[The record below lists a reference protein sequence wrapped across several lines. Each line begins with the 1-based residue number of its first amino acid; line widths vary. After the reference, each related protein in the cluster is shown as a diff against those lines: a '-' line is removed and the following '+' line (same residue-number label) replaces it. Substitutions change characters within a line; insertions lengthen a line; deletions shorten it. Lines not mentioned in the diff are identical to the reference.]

1 MNYKYQKAQSEFLEV
16 MRELSRFRGEFLD
29 NCSLRS
35 KLLKILDGQEN
46 ITTIMRAKEEVLR
59 DEIAKLDTFVGNSQE
74 LFDSKLVDFM
84 ASMRHQKK
92 ISGADSINDETLKN
106 MRENQKKQSKWK
118 INQMHVFAIL
128 KQKESHEKNKML
140 KDQAGLFEFS
150 KPDVYTELEQLE
162 RQISDAQEERRY
174 IAQLEAGDGGLVT
187 TAGTRYKLIDG
198 VKCFVKYKI
207 NKTARICDF
216 WVYPKK
222 YQEPVFV
229 RVNNIDVAS
238 FRINL

>member
-1 MNYKYQKAQSEFLEV
+1 
-16 MRELSRFRGEFLD
+16 MRELSRFRGDFLD

-35 KLLKILDGQEN
+35 KLLKILDCQEN
-46 ITTIMRAKEEVLR
+46 ITTIMKAKDEVLV
-59 DEIAKLDTFVGNSQE
+59 DEMTKLDTFVGNSQE

-92 ISGADSINDETLKN
+92 ISGADSINDETIKN

-140 KDQAGLFEFS
+140 KDQAGLFEYS

-162 RQISDAQEERRY
+162 RSIRDAEEEREY
-174 IAQLEAGDGGLVT
+174 VAQLDAGGGEGT
-187 TAGTRYKLIDG
+187 TAGTRYRLIDG
-198 VKCFVKYKI
+198 VKCFVKYKVH
-207 NKTARICDF
+207 KAARACDF
-216 WVYPKK
+216 WVYPQKF
-222 YQEPVFV
+222 QEPLFV
-229 RVNNIDVAS
+229 RVPNVDVAA